1 MKAGV
6 WTGPGALEY
15 QDWIEPIMAPDEVKV
30 RVHFCGM
37 CGSDPHIIEGTLAV
51 GPPPQV
57 LGHEVSGVV
66 EAVGDEVRDIAAG
79 DRVACNF
86 YAACGSCA
94 WCHEGQPNLCRRK
107 YYGASGFAELAT
119 YKAAQVFQLPEDIS
133 TREGALLEP
142 LATCLYALEQGE
154 LRSGENVL
162 VIGGG
167 PMGLLTAQLARQGG
181 AGLVVVSELDPA
193 KRALALRLGADAAID
208 PRETDLRS
216 YAKGVGRRRG
226 FDIVYD
232 AAGSATAT
240 EQALGQLASR
250 GRLVVIAVH
259 APTTRI
265 AVSPHLLYERELVVR
280 SAYATAHIFP
290 RAVAMLS
297 QVELAP
303 LITAVEPL
311 SNIAEVYRRHRAG
324 EYTKVLLDPRGT
336 R

>member
-1 MKAGV
+1 MRAGV
-6 WTGPGALEY
+6 WTGPGILEY
-15 QDWIEPIMAPDEVKV
+15 REWAEPTMASDEVTV
-30 RVHFCGM
+30 RIHFCGM

-66 EAVGDEVRDIAAG
+66 EAVGEDVDDIAVG

-86 YAACGSCA
+86 YAPCGSCA
-94 WCHEGQPNLCRRK
+94 WCSDGQPNMCRRK
-107 YYGASGFAELAT
+107 FYGASGFAELAT
-119 YKAAQVFQLPEDIS
+119 YKASQVFRLPEGVS

-167 PMGLLTAQLARQGG
+167 TMGLLTAQLARRAG

-193 KRALALRLGADAAID
+193 KRDLATSLGADVAVD
-208 PRETDLRS
+208 PRVTDLHA

-226 FDIVYD
+226 FDVVYD
-232 AAGSATAT
+232 AAGAATAT
-240 EQALGQLASR
+240 EEALGLLATR

-259 APTTRI
+259 APATRL
-265 AVSPHLLYERELVVR
+265 AVSPHLLYARELVVR
-280 SAYATAHIFP
+280 SAYATAHVFP
-290 RAVAMLS
+290 RAVAMLAH
-297 QVELAP
+297 VELAP

-311 SNIAEVYRRHRAG
+311 SDITEVYRRHRAG
-324 EYTKVLLDPRGT
+324 EYTKVLLDPRT
-336 R
+336 ER